1 MKKINLKKSPKK
13 PMDNLKK
20 PGYNVFSNPACHAKE
35 VVAHM
40 ASQRKTVKGNLF
52 EDRGTWV
59 VRARVFNPQTGKN
72 EQRSKSTGFKVK
84 DCTKRKAEK
93 AMEAIIDAW
102 EQEANAVPVEHDPI
116 FAEYVQKWIEKK
128 SFSLK
133 ANSVKS
139 YQDYA
144 DVHILPELGQLKVR
158 LMTLKDLQNYYTKK
172 LKLLSVTS
180 LRKQHCVISGA
191 LLDAVRD
198 GIIPVNFADYVEF
211 PKAAKFEGKAYTVE
225 QVAELLEA
233 VETEGEPIRAAVTLA
248 VCYGLRRSE
257 ICGLRW
263 SDIDFD
269 AGKLYVRNTIVQ
281 NGTLKIEAER
291 TKTAKSRRT
300 IDLIASTVPYLT
312 RLKQRQVQSGIQLDK
327 VCVWPDGKEVRPDY
341 ITHATKKVMA
351 KYGLEH
357 IRVHDLRHTAGT
369 LLSTRATMKQVQEFL
384 GHEDISTTANT
395 YVHLLDEDR
404 KATSSI
410 MDSILKNSGFCSEK
424 CSEQFGG

>member
-1 MKKINLKKSPKK
+1 MINLKKPSKK
-13 PMDNLKK
+13 TVDKAKK
-20 PGYNVFSNPACHAKE
+20 RGYNVLSNPACHTKE
-35 VVAHM
+35 VVTNM
-40 ASQRKTVKGNLF
+40 AGQRKTVKGKLF
-52 EDRGTWV
+52 DDRGTWV

-84 DCTKRKAEK
+84 DCTKRKAER
-93 AMEAIIDAW
+93 AMESIVATW
-102 EQEANAVPVEHDPI
+102 EQWANAVPMEHDPV
-116 FAEYVQKWIEKK
+116 FAEYVQNWIKKK

-144 DVHILPELGQLKVR
+144 DTHILPGLGHIKVR
-158 LMTLKDLQNYYTKK
+158 QMTLKDLQGYYTEK
-172 LKLLSVTS
+172 LKVLSVNS

-211 PKAAKFEGKAYTVE
+211 PKAEKFEGKAYTAE
-225 QVAELLEA
+225 QVADLLEA
-233 VETEGEPIRAAVTLA
+233 AKAEGEPIHAAVTLA

-269 AGKLYVRNTIVQ
+269 DGKLYVKNTVVQ

-300 IDLIASTVPYLT
+300 IDLIASTVPYLMA
-312 RLKQRQVQSGIQLDK
+312 LKQKQLQSGICLDK

-341 ITHATKKVMA
+341 ITHATRKLME
-351 KYGLEH
+351 KYGLEY
-357 IRVHDLRHTAGT
+357 IRVHDLRHPNVKPKTQIFYLA
-369 LLSTRATMKQVQEFL
+369 LSRFK
-384 GHEDISTTANT
+384 
-395 YVHLLDEDR
+395 
-404 KATSSI
+404 
-410 MDSILKNSGFCSEK
+410 
-424 CSEQFGG
+424 

>member
-1 MKKINLKKSPKK
+1 MKRVNMKRPLKKS
-13 PMDNLKK
+13 MDNQQKL
-20 PGYNVFSNPACHAKE
+20 GYNVLSDPACHSKE
-35 VVAHM
+35 VVTHM
-40 ASQRKTVKGNLF
+40 ASQRKTIKGNLF

-93 AMEAIIDAW
+93 AMAAIVAAW
-102 EQEANAVPVEHDPI
+102 EQEANTAPVEYDPL

-144 DVHILPELGQLKVR
+144 DTHILPGLGHIKVR
-158 LMTLKDLQNYYTKK
+158 LMTLKDLQRYYGEK
-172 LKLLSVTS
+172 LKVLSVNS

-211 PKAAKFEGKAYTVE
+211 PKAEKFEGKAYTVE
-225 QVAELLEA
+225 QVADLLEA
-233 VETEGEPIRAAVTLA
+233 AKTEGEPIHAAVTLA

-263 SDIDFD
+263 ADIDFD
-269 AGKLYVRNTIVQ
+269 SGKLYVRNTVVQ
-281 NGTLKIEAER
+281 NGTLRIEAER

-300 IDLIASTVPYLT
+300 IDLIESTVPYLIQ
-312 RLKQRQVQSGIQLDK
+312 LKQMQVRGGVQLDK

-341 ITHATKKVMA
+341 ITSATRKLME

-410 MDSILKNSGFCSEK
+410 MDSILKNSGLCSEK
-424 CSEQFGG
+424 CSEPASR

>member
-1 MKKINLKKSPKK
+1 MINLKKPMKK
-13 PMDNLKK
+13 PVDKSKK
-20 PGYNVFSNPACHAKE
+20 WAYNMLSNPACHTKE
-35 VVAHM
+35 AVVNM
-40 ASQRKTVKGNLF
+40 AGQRKIVKGKLF

-59 VRARVFNPQTGKN
+59 VRARVFNPLTGKN

-93 AMEAIIDAW
+93 AMEDIVSVW
-102 EQEANAVPVEHDPI
+102 KQEANAVPVEHDPI

-144 DVHILPELGQLKVR
+144 DAHILPGLGHIKVRQMTLRDLQGYYTEKLKV
-158 LMTLKDLQNYYTKK
+158 
-172 LKLLSVTS
+172 LSVNS

-198 GIIPVNFADYVEF
+198 GVISVNFADYVEF
-211 PKAAKFEGKAYTVE
+211 PKAEKFEGKAYTVE
-225 QVAELLEA
+225 QVADLLKA
-233 VETEGEPIRAAVTLA
+233 VDAEGEPIRAAVTLA

-269 AGKLYVRNTIVQ
+269 DGKLYVKNTIVQ
-281 NGTLKIEAER
+281 NGTLKIEVER

-300 IDLIASTVPYLT
+300 IDLIESTVPYLME
-312 RLKQRQVQSGIQLDK
+312 LKQRQLQSGIRLDK

-341 ITHATKKVMA
+341 ITRATKKIME

-357 IRVHDLRHTAGT
+357 IRVHDLRHTAGR

-410 MDSILKNSGFCSEK
+410 MDGILKNSVFCSEK
-424 CSEQFGG
+424 CSESKTGKI